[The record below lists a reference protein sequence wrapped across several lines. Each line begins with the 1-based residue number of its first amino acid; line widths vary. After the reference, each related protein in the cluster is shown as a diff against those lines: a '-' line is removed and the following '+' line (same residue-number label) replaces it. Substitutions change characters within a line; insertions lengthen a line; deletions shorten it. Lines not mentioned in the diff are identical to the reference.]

1 MDRSLQHAFDAEEI
15 MAYLDG
21 ELEPQRAA
29 ALAAHLVSCGEC
41 QEIAKGF
48 RAVSE
53 RMMNFEVEPPSAKVN
68 DAVLAALDS
77 GKSPRTAA
85 KDYAWGRSSRSLF
98 ARPRAWKLAAASI
111 IAAILVVGIS
121 LEFRTQRGGSVD
133 RSFVTT
139 VRRSGTNVYQ
149 DNLETSKANPPVPA
163 PPPPPNSLV
172 TLNDL
177 GVVADKNGLFH
188 GLGDHAETS
197 FSADG
202 KPVGDELLAPETAG
216 PMIAQTASLRIVATN
231 YDEANAAIERL
242 AATHG
247 GYVEKLTAKAQTGSA
262 RDLSAA
268 LRIPAKQLDGFLAD
282 LRKLGHVEEESR
294 ENEEVSA
301 QYVDLQA
308 RLKSARA
315 TEQRLIE
322 LLGTRTGKLSDVL
335 DAERE
340 LARIRGE
347 IESMQG
353 QNAILIHR
361 VSYATVQVELSE
373 EYRERLS
380 TTSKGTKIWNALV
393 EGLGNLED
401 GAVAA
406 LIFLLAFG
414 PSILLWLAV
423 LALPVWLI
431 WRRYR
436 AHA

>member
-21 ELEPQRAA
+21 ELEPQRAR

-53 RMMNFEVEPPSAKVN
+53 RMMNFEVAPPPLNAN
-68 DAVLAALDS
+68 DAVWAALDS
-77 GKSPRTAA
+77 GQSRRTAA
-85 KDYAWGRSSRSLF
+85 QDDAGGRSSPSLF
-98 ARPRAWKLAAASI
+98 APRRAWELAAALL
-111 IAAILVVGIS
+111 IAAILFVAISHQLWIERGRSVERSVVS
-121 LEFRTQRGGSVD
+121 TA
-133 RSFVTT
+133 T
-139 VRRSGTNVYQ
+139 RSGTNVYQ
-149 DNLETSKANPPVPA
+149 NKLETSEANVPVPA
-163 PPPPPNSLV
+163 PTLPPNAPV
-172 TLNDL
+172 TLHNP

-188 GLGDHAETS
+188 GLGGRPETS
-197 FSADG
+197 FSTDG
-202 KPVGDELLAPETAG
+202 KLLGDELQAPETVG

-231 YDEANAAIERL
+231 YDQASAAIERL

-247 GYVEKLTAKAQTGSA
+247 GYVEKLTAKAETGSA

-353 QNAILIHR
+353 QNAILVHR
-361 VSYATVQVELSE
+361 VSYATVEVELSE

-406 LIFLLAFG
+406 LVFLLAFG
-414 PSILLWLAV
+414 PSIVLWLAV
-423 LALPVWLI
+423 LALPGWRI

-436 AHA
+436 ARA

>member
-1 MDRSLQHAFDAEEI
+1 MNRFRQHAFDAQQI

-29 ALAAHLVSCGEC
+29 ALAAHLAGCGEC
-41 QEIAKGF
+41 QEVVKGF

-53 RMMNFEVEPPSAKVN
+53 RMMNLELESVSPQMGKTLLEALGSAGISRNTAQTGGYKKQGRLWPRLLSKPYTWGFAGAFVVLAILVIGIPTMHRSNEALTRTFALTRLDPAFRASQTLEQKYTDQVEQSDTAEPAPPSAT
-68 DAVLAALDS
+68 S
-77 GKSPRTAA
+77 G
-85 KDYAWGRSSRSLF
+85 
-98 ARPRAWKLAAASI
+98 
-111 IAAILVVGIS
+111 
-121 LEFRTQRGGSVD
+121 GG
-133 RSFVTT
+133 
-139 VRRSGTNVYQ
+139 
-149 DNLETSKANPPVPA
+149 L
-163 PPPPPNSLV
+163 
-172 TLNDL
+172 
-177 GVVADKNGLFH
+177 H
-188 GLGDHAETS
+188 
-197 FSADG
+197 
-202 KPVGDELLAPETAG
+202 APETVG
-216 PMIAQTASLRIVATN
+216 PMIVETASLNIVATN
-231 YDEANAAIERL
+231 YDEASAAVEKL
-242 AATHG
+242 AAAHG
-247 GYVEKLTAKAQTGSA
+247 GYVEKLTAKTQTGSA
-262 RDLSAA
+262 RGLSAA

-282 LRKLGHVEEESR
+282 VRKLGHVEEESR

-353 QNAILIHR
+353 QNAILVHR
-361 VSYATVQVELSE
+361 VSYTTVQVELSE

-380 TTSKGTKIWNALV
+380 TTSKRTKIWNALV
-393 EGLGNLED
+393 EGFGNLED

-423 LALPVWLI
+423 LALPAWLI

-436 AHA
+436 AHARA

>member
-1 MDRSLQHAFDAEEI
+1 MDRSLQHAFDAEQI

-29 ALAAHLVSCGEC
+29 ALAGHLVGCAEC
-41 QEIAKGF
+41 QEAVRGF

-53 RMMNFEVEPPSAKVN
+53 RMMGFEVEPA
-68 DAVLAALDS
+68 AQQIGATLLEALDS
-77 GKSPRTAA
+77 GNVSRNTGQAGGYEKRARVWQRLFFKP
-85 KDYAWGRSSRSLF
+85 YAWAF
-98 ARPRAWKLAAASI
+98 AGIVVVL
-111 IAAILVVGIS
+111 AILVIGIPTMHRS
-121 LEFRTQRGGSVD
+121 NEGLRRTLALTRLDPAFRVSQTLEQKYTDQVQQSDTAEPTPPSAVSGG
-133 RSFVTT
+133 RL
-139 VRRSGTNVYQ
+139 Q
-149 DNLETSKANPPVPA
+149 
-163 PPPPPNSLV
+163 
-172 TLNDL
+172 
-177 GVVADKNGLFH
+177 
-188 GLGDHAETS
+188 
-197 FSADG
+197 
-202 KPVGDELLAPETAG
+202 APETLG
-216 PMIAQTASLRIVATN
+216 PMIAQTASLSIVATN
-231 YDEANAAIERL
+231 YDEASAAIEPL
-242 AATHG
+242 AAAHG
-247 GYVEKLTAKAQTGSA
+247 GYAEKLTAKTQTGSA
-262 RDLSAA
+262 RGLSAA

-353 QNAILIHR
+353 QNAILVHR
-361 VSYATVQVELSE
+361 VTYATVQVELSE

-406 LIFLLAFG
+406 LIFLLAYG
-414 PSILLWLAV
+414 PSILFWLA
-423 LALPVWLI
+423 ALMLPAWLI
-431 WRRYR
+431 WRRLR
-436 AHA
+436 RPAQT

>member
-1 MDRSLQHAFDAEEI
+1 MDRFLQHAFDAEEI

-29 ALAAHLVSCGEC
+29 ALAAHLVGCGEC
-41 QEIAKGF
+41 QEVAQGF

-53 RMMNFEVEPPSAKVN
+53 RMMNFEVGSAPVRTS
-68 DAVLAALDS
+68 DAVLEAWKASGATIPAGTAQLKWWNPRRVLARPYAWALACCAAVALFVSVSIPTLHRSRIAAELAAQRATGLSAPADDKRNANTELLYEPGPGLTMS
-77 GKSPRTAA
+77 ARQPAEGQETAA
-85 KDYAWGRSSRSLF
+85 RTDEWEA
-98 ARPRAWKLAAASI
+98 PAS
-111 IAAILVVGIS
+111 
-121 LEFRTQRGGSVD
+121 
-133 RSFVTT
+133 
-139 VRRSGTNVYQ
+139 
-149 DNLETSKANPPVPA
+149 
-163 PPPPPNSLV
+163 PPPPP
-172 TLNDL
+172 
-177 GVVADKNGLFH
+177 GG
-188 GLGDHAETS
+188 
-197 FSADG
+197 
-202 KPVGDELLAPETAG
+202 ELQAPESVG
-216 PMIAQTASLRIVATN
+216 PMIAQTASLSIVATN
-231 YDEANAAIERL
+231 YDEASAAIEKL
-242 AATHG
+242 AAAHG
-247 GYVEKLTAKAQTGSA
+247 GYVEKLTAKTQTGSA

-308 RLKSARA
+308 RLRSARA

-335 DAERE
+335 EAERE
-340 LARIRGE
+340 LARIRRE

-353 QNAILIHR
+353 QNAILVHR

-373 EYRERLS
+373 EYRKRLS
-380 TTSKGTKIWNALV
+380 ATSKGTKIWNALV

-423 LALPVWLI
+423 LALPAWLI